1 MTKPQAWITRGGP
14 LYKLL
19 IRINLYIMLA
29 LESELIDLTVMD
41 KYQQNMGALFRVPTY
56 AYYDITS

>member
-19 IRINLYIMLA
+19 SRINLYIMLA

-41 KYQQNMGALFRVPTY
+41 KYQQNKGAL
-56 AYYDITS
+56 